1 MARQHDFDRLRTL
14 AALGDDDLARRIDAD
29 SIATMQR
36 VMVMLGGDTRASGFP
51 VDRADFVATVREMDR
66 LCREGSRSLGEA
78 IVEASAW
85 GEKQDSARARAV
97 YERFL
102 ADCRSKFHREIAR
115 YQLRKLGAAGG

>member
-1 MARQHDFDRLRTL
+1 MARQHDFDRLRAL
-14 AALGDDDLARRIDAD
+14 AALDDEALAKRIDAD
-29 SIATMQR
+29 SIAAMQR
-36 VMVMLGGDTRASGFP
+36 VMVMLGADQRASGFP
-51 VDRADFVATVREMDR
+51 VDRADFVATVREMDG
-66 LCREGSRSLGEA
+66 LCSEGSRSLGEA

-85 GEKQDSARARAV
+85 GDKKDSERARAV